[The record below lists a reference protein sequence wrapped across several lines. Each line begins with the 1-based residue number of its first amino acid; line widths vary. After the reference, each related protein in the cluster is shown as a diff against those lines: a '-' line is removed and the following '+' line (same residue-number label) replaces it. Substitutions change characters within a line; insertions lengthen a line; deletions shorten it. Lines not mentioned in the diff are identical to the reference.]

1 MIFKRENPFLLK
13 AFHSGWME
21 RPAWSVSIVYVLG
34 LTLLPLF
41 NSWQIKLKL
50 SFARSAQTRLHSEV
64 ECAMG
69 NARKDG
75 INPHLHSPV
84 RKLFYIIKNKHGG
97 GDCFSRGKGCE
108 RSSGKKCQV
117 NYFPALLPNPRCTK
131 SAQWPWDE

>member
-50 SFARSAQTRLHSEV
+50 SFARSAQTRLLSEV
-64 ECAMG
+64 ECGMRGRMESTHIYTVQSENCFTSSRTNTGEGIASPG
-69 NARKDG
+69 AKDAKEVPAKNAK
-75 INPHLHSPV
+75 
-84 RKLFYIIKNKHGG
+84 
-97 GDCFSRGKGCE
+97 
-108 RSSGKKCQV
+108 
-117 NYFPALLPNPRCTK
+117 
-131 SAQWPWDE
+131 